1 MGSGSRN
8 LREVLVGENHEDTN
22 LLATGYRFEGQWD
35 EAERL
40 FVQVIEINKKTL
52 GEGHPSMLKSL
63 GNLAST
69 YCNQG
74 RWKEAEQL
82 DILVVGKGKIIFG
95 KGYIS
100 VLTSMGNLA
109 SIYRNQGR
117 ECSQSSIDVLA
128 PVSIV
133 IRRASRRI
141 YNGNSQDKAWRDS
154 SPPH

>member
-1 MGSGSRN
+1 
-8 LREVLVGENHEDTN
+8 
-22 LLATGYRFEGQWD
+22 
-35 EAERL
+35 
-40 FVQVIEINKKTL
+40 
-52 GEGHPSMLKSL
+52 MLKSL

-117 ECSQSSIDVLA
+117 
-128 PVSIV
+128 
-133 IRRASRRI
+133 
-141 YNGNSQDKAWRDS
+141 
-154 SPPH
+154 